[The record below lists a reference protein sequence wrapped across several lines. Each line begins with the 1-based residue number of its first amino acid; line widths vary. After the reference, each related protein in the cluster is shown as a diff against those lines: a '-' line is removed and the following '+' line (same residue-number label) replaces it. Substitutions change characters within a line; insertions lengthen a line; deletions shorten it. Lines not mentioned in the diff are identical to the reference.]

1 MWYEM
6 QNSLDFCCAQTS
18 PGQIIKHE
26 KKVLIALKK
35 FWKFLDFIM
44 NVKGSC
50 EQKKSLFF
58 VNSWKIIYRESHNDL
73 NKRGCEWI
81 QEYQKSKIDNEKN
94 F

>member
-1 MWYEM
+1 M
-6 QNSLDFCCAQTS
+6 L
-18 PGQIIKHE
+18 
-26 KKVLIALKK
+26 
-35 FWKFLDFIM
+35 
-44 NVKGSC
+44 KGSC